1 MTKKIFIL
9 LILIIPFL
17 GISQQNTF
25 SENLFSSFDSYKEST
40 LFNRRF
46 KHRDIQPLIENLKS
60 ENGFNVKVLGKS
72 IEGRSISMISIGT
85 GKTNILLWSQMH
97 GDESTATM
105 AIFDIFNYL
114 KENKEILKNITV
126 HFIPMLN
133 PDGAEKF
140 TRRNAIGID
149 INRDA
154 VRLQSPE
161 SKLLKA
167 ARDSLEADF
176 GFNLHDQ
183 SKYYNAKLTDSPAT
197 ISFLAPAY
205 DYEKHINTT
214 RGNAMKIIVQ
224 MNDIIQKY
232 APGQVG
238 RYSDEFEP
246 RAFGDNI
253 QRWGTSTILIES
265 GGYKNDPEKQF
276 IRKLNYVS
284 ILAAIQSISNKSY
297 ENIPLKK
304 YKKIAKND
312 RKLFDLKISN
322 LSFSYLGENYTVDL
336 GIHNFERENNDHSDF
351 YNIGKISDIGD
362 LSTYFGY
369 QTVNAENLIFKSGE
383 TYPKIISNFEEFQ
396 KLDFKKILEQG
407 YTTVSIDSLPEEI
420 KFINYPI
427 NIINARKINIPKNN
441 TIPKP
446 PLYIGVN
453 PTFLLYKNN
462 KVEYAIING
471 FVFDL
476 SKNENSIIN
485 GIVK

>member
-1 MTKKIFIL
+1 MKKLYIL
-9 LILIIPFL
+9 LLFPFL

-25 SENLFSSFDSYKEST
+25 SENIFSNYDNYKEPVIK
-40 LFNRRF
+40 NRRF
-46 KHRDIQPLIENLKS
+46 KHNDIQPLIENLKT
-60 ENGFNVKVLGKS
+60 ETGFKVQVLGKS
-72 IEGRSISMISIGT
+72 IEGRTISMISIGS
-85 GKTNILLWSQMH
+85 GKTSVLLWSQMH

-114 KENKEILKNITV
+114 KENKEILKNITL

-133 PDGAEKF
+133 PDGAQKF

-154 VRLQSPE
+154 VSLQSPE
-161 SKLLKA
+161 SRILKA

-183 SKYYNAKLTDSPAT
+183 SKYYNAKRTEKPAT
-197 ISFLAPAY
+197 ISYLAPAY
-205 DYEKHINTT
+205 DYEKHINTN
-214 RGNAMKIIVQ
+214 RGNAMKVIVQ

-253 QRWGTSTILIES
+253 QKWGTSTILIES

-284 ILAAIQSISNKSY
+284 ILAAIHSISNKSY
-297 ENIPLKK
+297 ENISLKK
-304 YKKIAKND
+304 YKTIALND
-312 RKLFDLKISN
+312 RKLFDLKITN
-322 LSFSYLGENYTVDL
+322 LTFSYLGENYTIDL
-336 GIHNFERENNDHSDF
+336 GIQHIERENNDHSDF
-351 YNIGKISDIGD
+351 YNIGKINDIGD
-362 LSTYFGY
+362 LSTYYGY
-369 QTVNAENLIFKSGE
+369 QTIDAENFIFKAGE

-396 KLDFKKILEQG
+396 KIDLIKILEQG
-407 YTTVSIDSLPEEI
+407 YTTVSIDSLAEEI

-427 NIINARKINIPKNN
+427 NIISARKITIQKNN

-446 PLYIGVN
+446 PLNIGSN
-453 PTFLLYKNN
+453 STFLLYKNN
-462 KVEYAIING
+462 KVVYAIING

-476 SKNENSIIN
+476 SKNENGIKN